1 MNGKELFLGLSY
13 ISRKY
18 IDEAETDTVSGNAKA
33 SPGKYSSHDSGKHV
47 RLRGHLLIAVIIAL
61 MLLLVG
67 CAVIVMRLQ
76 HLTIQ
81 EEASGIPSET
91 SFNGE
96 PINIISLQGFMG
108 TDSYAA
114 FQEWQDFLSTYDL
127 DKSILYANND
137 FQTPDAYFSY
147 SCYSQEMIDK
157 IDEICEKYH
166 LQPLGKPWFFD
177 RGEDVFNSV
186 GIESVLSEKART
198 GLESS
203 SGYCYADGTFD
214 IEGTLEL
221 RGKWN
226 ELVSYSLRSVQKTS
240 FDGVPRNIGDVDAYD
255 QWNYTM
261 ADGTTVLLASREEVG
276 LMIVDK
282 QDSFVT
288 VGIDVFANGGFLG
301 NVPQE
306 RAFLEEVCEEFD
318 FTFQTQPVDP
328 AKADALYQA
337 QLEREAGEDHL
348 HVTGGLIGSEY
359 LSSYAG
365 WIDYMVDEMK
375 YKDLKYA
382 LVDVDGDGVEELLL
396 QCEHL
401 ERYNG
406 DKNSFFGLFTIENSE
421 IKTIVR
427 GSLRGSNYYLCQ
439 GGVIEQAYTDS
450 HYYFAMDG
458 TMVESVACYEEVWY
472 HTQGGSIGEGFE
484 QSDAV
489 TEEEV
494 NAIIAGYPRID
505 IKFKPVSEFDSEE
518 SAGYET
524 QGLALLQDD

>member
-1 MNGKELFLGLSY
+1 MKA
-13 ISRKY
+13 
-18 IDEAETDTVSGNAKA
+18 ID
-33 SPGKYSSHDSGKHV
+33 
-47 RLRGHLLIAVIIAL
+47 LLIGFGSVKDSYVISAEEFRQGKKKAQIKRLSTRKMWLIAAIIAL
-61 MLLLVG
+61 ALLLVG
-67 CAVIVMRLQ
+67 CCAIIAMRLQ
-76 HLTIQ
+76 HLTIR
-81 EEASGIPSET
+81 EETASIPSET

-96 PINIISLQGFMG
+96 ELSLISIQGFMG

-114 FQEWQDFLSTYDL
+114 FKEWQDFLSTYDL
-127 DKSILYANND
+127 DKSILHTNND
-137 FQTPDAYFSY
+137 FQAPEAYFSY

-157 IDEICEKYH
+157 IAEICEKYH

-177 RGEDVFNSV
+177 RGEDVFDAV
-186 GIESVLSEKART
+186 GIESVFSEKART
-198 GLESS
+198 GLGSI

-221 RGKWN
+221 KGQWN

-261 ADGTTVLLASREEVG
+261 ADGTTVLLALREEVG

-306 RAFLEEVCEEFD
+306 RAFLEAVCEEFD

-328 AKADALYQA
+328 ANADAMYQA

-359 LSSYAG
+359 LISYAG

-382 LVDVDGDGVEELLL
+382 LIDVDADGVEELLL

-427 GSLRGSNYYLCQ
+427 GSLRGSNFYLCQ

-458 TMVESVACYEEVWY
+458 SMVESVACYEGEWY

-484 QSDAV
+484 ESDAV
-489 TEEEV
+489 TEEKV
-494 NAIIAGYPRID
+494 NAIIAKYPRID
-505 IKFKPVSEFDSEE
+505 IDFIPVEDFSEE
-518 SAGYET
+518 
-524 QGLALLQDD
+524 

>member
-1 MNGKELFLGLSY
+1 MKA
-13 ISRKY
+13 
-18 IDEAETDTVSGNAKA
+18 ID
-33 SPGKYSSHDSGKHV
+33 
-47 RLRGHLLIAVIIAL
+47 LLIGFGSVKDSYVISAEEFRQGKKKAQIKRLSTRKMWLIAAIIAL
-61 MLLLVG
+61 ALLLVG
-67 CAVIVMRLQ
+67 CCAIIAMRLQ
-76 HLTIQ
+76 HLTIR
-81 EEASGIPSET
+81 EETASIPSET

-96 PINIISLQGFMG
+96 ELNLISIQGFMG

-114 FQEWQDFLSTYDL
+114 FKEWQDFLSTYDL
-127 DKSILYANND
+127 DKSILHTNND
-137 FQTPDAYFSY
+137 FQAPEAYFSY

-157 IDEICEKYH
+157 IAEICEKYH

-177 RGEDVFNSV
+177 RGEDVFDAV
-186 GIESVLSEKART
+186 GIESVFSEKART
-198 GLESS
+198 GLGSI

-221 RGKWN
+221 KGQWN

-261 ADGTTVLLASREEVG
+261 ADGTTVLLALREEVG

-288 VGIDVFANGGFLG
+288 VGIDVFANSGFLG

-306 RAFLEEVCEEFD
+306 RAFLEAVCEEFD

-328 AKADALYQA
+328 AKADAMYQA

-359 LSSYAG
+359 LISYAG

-382 LVDVDGDGVEELLL
+382 LIDVDADGVEELLL

-427 GSLRGSNYYLCQ
+427 GSLRGSNFYLCQ

-458 TMVESVACYEEVWY
+458 SMVESVACYEGEWY

-484 QSDAV
+484 ESDAV

-494 NAIIAGYPRID
+494 NAIIAKYPRINID
-505 IKFKPVSEFDSEE
+505 FIPVEDFSEE
-518 SAGYET
+518 
-524 QGLALLQDD
+524 

>member
-1 MNGKELFLGLSY
+1 MTNLELFKALGGISSEHL
-13 ISRKY
+13 IRAEDLQNKPCVRKSRKMQMKR
-18 IDEAETDTVSGNAKA
+18 AV
-33 SPGKYSSHDSGKHV
+33 
-47 RLRGHLLIAVIIAL
+47 LIAAVITL
-61 MLLLVG
+61 TLLLVG
-67 CAVIVMRLQ
+67 CCAIIAMRLQ
-76 HLTIQ
+76 HLTIR
-81 EEASGIPSET
+81 EETASIPSET

-96 PINIISLQGFMG
+96 EINLISIQGFMG

-114 FQEWQDFLSTYDL
+114 FKEWQDFLSTYDL
-127 DKSILYANND
+127 DKSILHANND
-137 FQTPDAYFSY
+137 FQASVAYFSY
-147 SCYSQEMIDK
+147 SCYTQEMIDK

-177 RGEDVFNSV
+177 RGEDVFDAV
-186 GIESVLSEKART
+186 GIEGVFSEKART
-198 GLESS
+198 GVGSI
-203 SGYCYADGTFD
+203 SGYCYADGTFG

-221 RGKWN
+221 KGQWN

-240 FDGVPRNIGDVDAYD
+240 FDGATRNIGDVDAYD

-288 VGIDVFANGGFLG
+288 VAIDVFANGGFLG

-306 RAFLEEVCEEFD
+306 RAFLEAVCEEFD

-337 QLEREAGEDHL
+337 QLEREADEDHL
-348 HVTGGLIGSEY
+348 HVTGGLIDSEY

-382 LVDVDGDGVEELLL
+382 LIDVDGDGVEELLL

-406 DKNSFFGLFTIENSE
+406 DKNSFFGLFTIENSQ

-450 HYYFAMDG
+450 HYYFGLDG
-458 TMVESVACYEEVWY
+458 TVESVACYEGEWY

-484 QSDAV
+484 QSDVV

-494 NAIIAGYPRID
+494 NAIIARYPRID
-505 IKFKPVSEFDSEE
+505 IDFRSVEDFSEE
-518 SAGYET
+518 
-524 QGLALLQDD
+524 

>member
-1 MNGKELFLGLSY
+1 MNGKDMFLGLSY
-13 ISRKY
+13 ISRKF
-18 IDEAETDTVSGNAKA
+18 IEEAETDTVSGNTQVA
-33 SPGKYSSHDSGKHV
+33 PGKYRSRYSGKRV
-47 RLRGHLLIAVIIAL
+47 SLRRTLLIAAIIAL
-61 MLLLVG
+61 LLVLVG
-67 CAVIVMRLQ
+67 CCAILAMRLQ
-76 HLTIQ
+76 HLTIR
-81 EEASGIPSET
+81 EETSCVPSET
-91 SFNGE
+91 SLNGE
-96 PINIISLQGFMG
+96 AINLISLQGFLG

-114 FQEWQDFLSTYDL
+114 FREWQDFLSVYDP
-127 DKSILYANND
+127 DHSILNANND
-137 FQTPDAYFSY
+137 FQKPDAYFSY

-177 RGEDVFNSV
+177 RGEDVFDSV
-186 GIESVLSEKART
+186 GIESVFSEKAQA

-203 SGYCYADGTFD
+203 SGYCYADGTFH

-221 RGKWN
+221 RGQWD
-226 ELVSYSLRSVQKTS
+226 ELVSYGVRSVQKTS

-261 ADGTTVLLASREEVG
+261 ADGTTVLLALRKEVG

-288 VGIDVFANGGFLG
+288 VGINVFANGGFLG

-306 RAFLEEVCEEFD
+306 RSFLEAVCEEFD

-337 QLEREAGEDHL
+337 QLEREADEEHL
-348 HVTGGLIGSEY
+348 PVTGGLIDSEY

-382 LVDVDGDGVEELLL
+382 LIDVDGDGVEELLL

-406 DKNSFFGLFTIENSE
+406 DENSFFALFTLKDGEIE
-421 IKTIVR
+421 TIVR
-427 GSLRGSNYYLCQ
+427 GSLKGSNFYLCR

-450 HYYFAMDG
+450 HYYYAMDG
-458 TMVESVACYEEVWY
+458 TMAESVACYEGVWY
-472 HTQGGSIGEGFE
+472 HNQGGSPGEGFE

-505 IKFKPVSEFDSEE
+505 IEFRPVSEFDSEE
-518 SAGYET
+518 
-524 QGLALLQDD
+524 

>member
-1 MNGKELFLGLSY
+1 MNGKDIFLGL
-13 ISRKY
+13 KY
-18 IDEAETDTVSGNAKA
+18 VGEDLIEEAEIARFPVQANQKN
-33 SPGKYSSHDSGKHV
+33 PHRKI
-47 RLRGHLLIAVIIAL
+47 RRPLLIAAIIAL
-61 MLLLVG
+61 ALLLVG
-67 CAVIVMRLQ
+67 CCAIIAMRLQ
-76 HLTIQ
+76 HLTIR
-81 EEASGIPSET
+81 EETASIPSET

-96 PINIISLQGFMG
+96 EINLISIQGFMG

-114 FQEWQDFLSTYDL
+114 FKEWQDFLSTYDL
-127 DKSILYANND
+127 DKSILHANND
-137 FQTPDAYFSY
+137 FQAPEAYFSY

-166 LQPLGKPWFFD
+166 LQPLGKPWFFN
-177 RGEDVFNSV
+177 RGEDVFDAV
-186 GIESVLSEKART
+186 GIESVFSEKART
-198 GLESS
+198 GVGSI

-221 RGKWN
+221 KGQWN
-226 ELVSYSLRSVQKTS
+226 ELVSYGLRSVQKTS

-306 RAFLEEVCEEFD
+306 RAFLEAVCEEFD

-337 QLEREAGEDHL
+337 QLEREADEDHL
-348 HVTGGLIGSEY
+348 HVTGGLIDSEY

-382 LVDVDGDGVEELLL
+382 LIDVDGDGVEELLL

-406 DKNSFFGLFTIENSE
+406 DKNSFFGLSYSAYLKMKSFLAANT
-421 IKTIVR
+421 R
-427 GSLRGSNYYLCQ
+427 GT
-439 GGVIEQAYTDS
+439 GV
-450 HYYFAMDG
+450 
-458 TMVESVACYEEVWY
+458 
-472 HTQGGSIGEGFE
+472 
-484 QSDAV
+484 QS
-489 TEEEV
+489 
-494 NAIIAGYPRID
+494 
-505 IKFKPVSEFDSEE
+505 
-518 SAGYET
+518 
-524 QGLALLQDD
+524 

>member
-1 MNGKELFLGLSY
+1 M
-13 ISRKY
+13 
-18 IDEAETDTVSGNAKA
+18 
-33 SPGKYSSHDSGKHV
+33 
-47 RLRGHLLIAVIIAL
+47 
-61 MLLLVG
+61 
-67 CAVIVMRLQ
+67 
-76 HLTIQ
+76 
-81 EEASGIPSET
+81 
-91 SFNGE
+91 
-96 PINIISLQGFMG
+96 
-108 TDSYAA
+108 
-114 FQEWQDFLSTYDL
+114 STYDL

-137 FQTPDAYFSY
+137 FQVPEAYFSY
-147 SCYSQEMIDK
+147 GCYSQEMIEK

-177 RGEDVFNSV
+177 RGEDVFDAV
-186 GIESVLSEKART
+186 GIESVFSEKART
-198 GLESS
+198 GLGSI

-221 RGKWN
+221 KGQWN

-306 RAFLEEVCEEFD
+306 RAFLEAVCEEFD

-337 QLEREAGEDHL
+337 QLEREADEDHL
-348 HVTGGLIGSEY
+348 HVTGGLIDSEY

-382 LVDVDGDGVEELLL
+382 LIDVDGDGVEELLL

-450 HYYFAMDG
+450 HYYFGLDG
-458 TMVESVACYEEVWY
+458 TVESVACYEGEWY

-494 NAIIAGYPRID
+494 NAIIAKYPRID
-505 IKFKPVSEFDSEE
+505 IDFRPVEDFSEE
-518 SAGYET
+518 
-524 QGLALLQDD
+524 

>member
-1 MNGKELFLGLSY
+1 MKA
-13 ISRKY
+13 
-18 IDEAETDTVSGNAKA
+18 ID
-33 SPGKYSSHDSGKHV
+33 
-47 RLRGHLLIAVIIAL
+47 LLIGFGSVKDSYVISAEEFRQGKKKAQIKRLSTRKMWLIAAIIAL
-61 MLLLVG
+61 ALLLVG
-67 CAVIVMRLQ
+67 CCAIIAMRLQ
-76 HLTIQ
+76 HLTIR
-81 EEASGIPSET
+81 EETASIPSET

-96 PINIISLQGFMG
+96 ELSLISIQGFMG

-114 FQEWQDFLSTYDL
+114 FKEWQDFLSTYDL
-127 DKSILYANND
+127 DKSILHTNND
-137 FQTPDAYFSY
+137 FQAPEAYFSY

-157 IDEICEKYH
+157 IAEICEKYH

-177 RGEDVFNSV
+177 RGEDVFDAV
-186 GIESVLSEKART
+186 GIESVFSEKART
-198 GLESS
+198 GLGSI

-221 RGKWN
+221 KGQWN

-261 ADGTTVLLASREEVG
+261 ADGTTVLLALREEVG

-306 RAFLEEVCEEFD
+306 RAFLEAVCEEFD

-328 AKADALYQA
+328 AKVDAMYQA

-359 LSSYAG
+359 LISYAG

-382 LVDVDGDGVEELLL
+382 LIDVDADGVEELLL

-427 GSLRGSNYYLCQ
+427 GSLRGSNFYLCQ

-458 TMVESVACYEEVWY
+458 SMVESVACYEGEWY

-484 QSDAV
+484 ESDAV
-489 TEEEV
+489 TEEKV
-494 NAIIAGYPRID
+494 NAIIAKYPRID
-505 IKFKPVSEFDSEE
+505 IDFIPVEDFSEE
-518 SAGYET
+518 
-524 QGLALLQDD
+524 

>member
-1 MNGKELFLGLSY
+1 MKA
-13 ISRKY
+13 
-18 IDEAETDTVSGNAKA
+18 ID
-33 SPGKYSSHDSGKHV
+33 
-47 RLRGHLLIAVIIAL
+47 LLIGFGSVKDSYVISAEEFRQGKKKAQIKRLSTRKMWLIAAIIAL
-61 MLLLVG
+61 ALLLVG
-67 CAVIVMRLQ
+67 CCAIIAMRLQ
-76 HLTIQ
+76 HLTIR
-81 EEASGIPSET
+81 EETASIPSET

-96 PINIISLQGFMG
+96 ELSLISIQGFMG

-114 FQEWQDFLSTYDL
+114 FKEWQDFLSTYDL
-127 DKSILYANND
+127 DKSILHTNND
-137 FQTPDAYFSY
+137 FQAPEAYFSY

-157 IDEICEKYH
+157 IAEICEKYH

-177 RGEDVFNSV
+177 RGEDVFDAV
-186 GIESVLSEKART
+186 GIESVFSEKART
-198 GLESS
+198 GLGSI

-221 RGKWN
+221 KGQWN

-261 ADGTTVLLASREEVG
+261 ADGTTVLLALREEVG

-306 RAFLEEVCEEFD
+306 RAFLEAVCEEFD

-328 AKADALYQA
+328 AKADAMYQA

-359 LSSYAG
+359 LISYAG

-382 LVDVDGDGVEELLL
+382 LIDVDADGVEELLL

-427 GSLRGSNYYLCQ
+427 GSLRGSNFYLCQ

-458 TMVESVACYEEVWY
+458 SMVESVACYEGEWY

-484 QSDAV
+484 ESDAV
-489 TEEEV
+489 TEEKV
-494 NAIIAGYPRID
+494 NAIIAKYPRID
-505 IKFKPVSEFDSEE
+505 IDFIPVEDFSEE
-518 SAGYET
+518 
-524 QGLALLQDD
+524 

>member
-1 MNGKELFLGLSY
+1 MTNLELFMALGDISAENLSGAEELQ
-13 ISRKY
+13 SRPCARKTQKMKMKR
-18 IDEAETDTVSGNAKA
+18 AV
-33 SPGKYSSHDSGKHV
+33 
-47 RLRGHLLIAVIIAL
+47 LIAAVLVLA
-61 MLLLVG
+61 LLLVG
-67 CAVIVMRLQ
+67 CSAIIAMRLQ
-76 HLTIQ
+76 HLTIR
-81 EEASGIPSET
+81 EEVSGVPSET
-91 SFNGE
+91 GFNGE
-96 PINIISLQGFMG
+96 PVNTISLQGFMG
-108 TDSYAA
+108 TDAYAA
-114 FQEWQDFLSTYDL
+114 FQEWQEFLNAYDP
-127 DKSILYANND
+127 DRSILYANND
-137 FQTPDAYFSY
+137 FRAPEAYYSY

-177 RGEDVFNSV
+177 RGEDVFDAV
-186 GIESVLSEKART
+186 GIESVFSEKAQT

-203 SGYCYADGTFD
+203 SGCCYADGTFD

-221 RGKWN
+221 KGQWN
-226 ELVSYSLRSVQKTS
+226 ERVSYSLRSVQKTS
-240 FDGVPRNIGDVDAYD
+240 FDGVSRNIGDVDAYD

-261 ADGTTVLLASREEVG
+261 ADGTTVLLASRKEVG

-318 FTFQTQPVDP
+318 FTFRTQPVDSE
-328 AKADALYQA
+328 KANALYQA

-348 HVTGGLIGSEY
+348 HAAGGLIDSEY

-382 LVDVDGDGVEELLL
+382 LIDVDGDGVEELLL

-401 ERYNG
+401 ENYNG
-406 DKNSFFGLFTIENSE
+406 DKNSFFGLFAIENGE
-421 IKTIVR
+421 IETIAR

-439 GGVIEQAYTDS
+439 GGIIEQAYTNS
-450 HYYFAMDG
+450 HYYFAADG
-458 TMVESVACYEEVWY
+458 TMVESVGCLEGQWY
-472 HTQGGSIGEGFE
+472 HEQGGDPGGGFE
-484 QSDAV
+484 QSDTV

-494 NAIIAGYPRID
+494 NAVIAKYPRID
-505 IKFKPVSEFDSEE
+505 IDFRPAEDFPEE
-518 SAGYET
+518 
-524 QGLALLQDD
+524 